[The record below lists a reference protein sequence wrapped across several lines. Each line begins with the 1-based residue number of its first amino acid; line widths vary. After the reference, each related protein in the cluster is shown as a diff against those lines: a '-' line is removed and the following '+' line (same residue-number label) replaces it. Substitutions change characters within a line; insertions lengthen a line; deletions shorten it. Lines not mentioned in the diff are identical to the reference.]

1 MAKKKII
8 LDFEHELGDDFKKWT
23 KEAVTDFL
31 ELFPEYKNNF
41 EIAEQPPYRTFSKA
55 EVEAVIATYKK
66 NFPNGDADKIWD
78 KYTILPNGMFQI
90 KPGSIKDSV
99 DWRIENASTNGL
111 VNLSKWCDLQSAGI
125 INIEKTTPIT
135 IAVTKRPTD
144 MGFGIGN
151 RAGACISAGGCGPDK
166 DFFKSIII
174 HELGHTFS
182 ATELG
187 RKNVENHPTFGVH
200 CTDDECLMYTHAY
213 KRENQNKIKAR
224 TAKGESPFCA
234 DCTQAIRE
242 YMNKFFIAEN
252 VNVGVQQPN
261 SPTPIDN
268 KVKLP
273 YQRFFQDIA
282 AKEGSTYKE
291 DTKANDFKA
300 SLVRKNGDT
309 LNIKSNCDDKISLNL
324 FDKDG
329 KKKTPEIKDFA
340 NIVNLARSNG
350 QIIDIA
356 DNSAEEFKARLMIAC
371 MESNPPMM
379 MGKKPAIDEEFL
391 GKLETNTKSRLMAL
405 INKQKQQEK
414 PKEEEKKTSNHPQLD
429 KSLAERIAE
438 LERKEKLS
446 TITAQEIAELKY
458 AKFEVERNQALQEAK
473 KRTGNNENPRTQEH
487 IDESGLEP
495 EDYAFDGRDRKS
507 IRAWKLHLDVVPNR
521 DDPTTESISEFLEE
535 LEVEHKINSGGENGK
550 GMTIYVGGYE
560 DAQKLSKE
568 INFRFGKDL
577 GKTPIYADQKN
588 DEMDFNKFV
597 TGRFY
602 LSGLFETKN
611 PHGTIKGLCPT
622 TYGSLSDQNSE
633 AFIFA
638 QAQKHDILPKEIKF
652 NDCAGSGDKDFHAKY
667 VFNGLEAYCA
677 HKVYSKHMGD
687 FYHGRDMARF
697 EERMFGDVLPAVGSA
712 ERATWDKIADTYV
725 THLDKE
731 YPRGKTEMEKMIK
744 GYKRIDFRK
753 APPAP
758 QQNNNRNNNNRRP

>member
-1 MAKKKII
+1 MTKKKII
-8 LDFEHELGDDFKKWT
+8 LDFEKELGDDFKKWT
-23 KEAVTDFL
+23 KEAVTEFL
-31 ELFPEYKNNF
+31 DLFPEYKNNF
-41 EIAEQPPYRTFSKA
+41 EIEEKPLYRAFNRA

-66 NFPNGDADKIWD
+66 NFPNENADKIWD
-78 KYTILPNGMFQI
+78 NYEKQSDGTYLVKGCLEWCLKEADVNGKI
-90 KPGSIKDSV
+90 DL
-99 DWRIENASTNGL
+99 N
-111 VNLSKWCDLQSAGI
+111 KWCDLQCEKVK
-125 INIEKTTPIT
+125 NIDKKTPVT
-135 IAVTKRPTD
+135 IAVTKRPTNL
-144 MGFGIGN
+144 GFGIGN
-151 RAGACISAGGCGPDK
+151 LAGAYISAGTCGDDK
-166 DFFKSIII
+166 EFFKSIII
-174 HELGHTFS
+174 HELGHTFR

-187 RKNVENHPTFGVH
+187 RKNIEDYPVFGVH

-224 TAKGESPFCA
+224 TAKGESPFCP

-273 YQRFFQDIA
+273 YQRFFQNIA
-282 AKEGSTYKE
+282 AQEGSIYKE

-300 SLVRKNGDT
+300 DLVRKNGDI

-329 KKKTPEIKDFA
+329 NKKTPEIKDFA

-356 DNSAEEFKARLMIAC
+356 LSSTAEFKARLMIAC
-371 MESNPPMM
+371 MEANPPMA
-379 MGKKPAIDEEFL
+379 MGVKPEVTKEFL
-391 GKLETNTKSRLMAL
+391 DTLEPSTKNHLAAL
-405 INKQKQQEK
+405 INKQAQRQKDEMK
-414 PKEEEKKTSNHPQLD
+414 RKASNHPNLD
-429 KSLAERIAE
+429 KTREERIIA
-438 LERKEKLS
+438 LERKEKIS
-446 TITAQEIAELKY
+446 TITPQETAELKT
-458 AKFEVERNQALQEAK
+458 AKFEVERWDALEEAK
-473 KRTGNNENPRTQEH
+473 KRTGNKDNPRTQEH
-487 IDESGLEP
+487 IEKSGLDSK
-495 EDYAFDGRDRKS
+495 DYAFDSLNRKS
-507 IRAWKLHLDVVPNR
+507 IRAWKLHLDVVPNLE
-521 DDPTTESISEFLEE
+521 DSTTEEISDFLEE
-535 LEVEHKINSGGENGK
+535 LDVEHKINSGGKNGK

-568 INFRFGKDL
+568 INSRFGGKL

-588 DEMDFNKFV
+588 DEMDFNKAI

-602 LSGLFETKN
+602 LSGLFESKN

-622 TYGSLSDQNSE
+622 TYGSLSDHNSE
-633 AFIFA
+633 MFLFA
-638 QAQKHDILPKEIKF
+638 QAQKHDILPKETKF
-652 NDCAGSGDKDFHAKY
+652 NDCAGSGDKDFHSKY

-677 HKVYSKHMGD
+677 HKVYTQHMGD
-687 FYHGRDMARF
+687 FYHGRDLARF
-697 EERMFGDVLPAVGSA
+697 EERIFGDVLPALDST

-731 YPRGKTEMEKMIK
+731 YPRGKTEMEKMVQ

-753 APPAP
+753 VPPAP
-758 QQNNNRNNNNRRP
+758 QQNNNRNNNNRRQ